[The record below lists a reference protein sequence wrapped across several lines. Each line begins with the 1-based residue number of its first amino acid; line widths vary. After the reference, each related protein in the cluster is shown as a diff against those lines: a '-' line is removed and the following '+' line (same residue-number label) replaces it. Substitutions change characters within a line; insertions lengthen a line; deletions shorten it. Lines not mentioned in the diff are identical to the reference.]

1 MDNRL
6 KTLALCMHS
15 SATLANAQTF
25 LSDTQAMKRIQ
36 TTNKY
41 VLLPVE
47 ESENLA
53 HIRVI
58 KDNNVVKE
66 FNCKLAVN
74 KVDYSVPLDVS
85 EFGGDVLLDIQFTG
99 EKKNTGSIQYFTCWK
114 ELKET
119 NSFDTSNREKY
130 RPLYHHTPLY
140 GWMNDP
146 NGIFYKDGV
155 WHLYFQYNPF
165 GSQWENMNWGHSTSR
180 DLIHWTYEG
189 VPIQPDALG
198 VIYSGCC
205 VVDKDNVAG
214 FGKNAVIAFY
224 TSAGTSQTQS
234 IAYSLDNGKT
244 FTKYAGNPIV
254 TSNVPDFRDPKVFW
268 NEDTQL
274 WNLILAAGQ
283 QMSIYSS
290 KNLKDWTFE
299 SHFGEGYGNHD
310 GVWECP
316 DLIKM
321 GNKWVLLCNINPGG
335 PYGGS
340 ATQYFV
346 GHFDGHKFTCESA
359 PTVTKWLDYGKDQY
373 ATVTFNNAPNGRIV
387 AIPWMSNWQYGNH
400 VPTLQFRSA
409 NGLPRELGLFSYQGE
424 SYISVKPSPEV
435 FKAFSNKTST
445 KLQPAS
451 YIEVTNI
458 KGNASITLKNNQNE
472 EVVMVYDAKKDT
484 FSMDRNQS
492 GVSDFSSEFKA
503 VTTSPTY
510 GAISGLQIFV
520 DKSSIE
526 VFDVDGK
533 MAMTNIVFPTS
544 PYTDVVAKGC
554 KVKIHALK

>member
-6 KTLALCMHS
+6 KTLALCMLS

-130 RPLYHHTPLY
+130 RPLYHHTPPY

-359 PTVTKWLDYGKDQY
+359 PTITKWLDYGKDQY

-472 EVVMVYDAKKDT
+472 EVVMVYDAKKGT
-484 FSMDRNQS
+484 FSMDRDQS

-520 DKSSIE
+520 DKSSVE

>member
-6 KTLALCMHS
+6 KTLALCMLS

-189 VPIQPDALG
+189 IPIQPDALG

-472 EVVMVYDAKKDT
+472 EVVMVYDAKKGT
-484 FSMDRNQS
+484 FSMDRDQS

>member
-6 KTLALCMHS
+6 KTLALCMLS
-15 SATLANAQTF
+15 STILANAQTF

-36 TTNKY
+36 TTSKY

-130 RPLYHHTPLY
+130 RPLYHHTPPY

-189 VPIQPDALG
+189 IPIQPDALG

-244 FTKYAGNPIV
+244 FTKYTGNPIV

-274 WNLILAAGQ
+274 WYLILAAGQ
-283 QMSIYSS
+283 QMNIYSS

-299 SHFGEGYGNHD
+299 SHFGEGYGNHN

-387 AIPWMSNWQYGNH
+387 AIPWMSNWQYGNQ

-435 FKAFSNKTST
+435 FAAFSNKTST

-458 KGNASITLKNNQNE
+458 KGNASITLKNSQNE
-472 EVVMVYDAKKDT
+472 EVVMVYDAKKGT

-492 GVSDFSSEFKA
+492 GMSEFSSEFKA

-520 DKSSIE
+520 DKSSVE

-544 PYTDVVAKGC
+544 PYTDVIAKGC

>member
-6 KTLALCMHS
+6 KTLALCMLS

-130 RPLYHHTPLY
+130 RPLYHHTPPY

-189 VPIQPDALG
+189 IPIQPDALG

-234 IAYSLDNGKT
+234 IAYSLNNGKT

-387 AIPWMSNWQYGNH
+387 AIPWMSNWQYGNQ

-435 FKAFSNKTST
+435 FEAFSNKTST

-458 KGNASITLKNNQNE
+458 KGNASITLKNSQNE
-472 EVVMVYDAKKDT
+472 EVVMVYDAKKGT
-484 FSMDRNQS
+484 FSMNRNQS
-492 GVSDFSSEFKA
+492 GMSEFSSEFKA

-520 DKSSIE
+520 DKSSVE

>member
-6 KTLALCMHS
+6 KTLALCMLS

-130 RPLYHHTPLY
+130 RPLYHHTPPY

-268 NEDTQL
+268 NEDTHL

-387 AIPWMSNWQYGNH
+387 AIPWMSNWQYGNQ

-435 FKAFSNKTST
+435 FAAFSNKTST

-472 EVVMVYDAKKDT
+472 EVVMVYDAKKGT

-492 GVSDFSSEFKA
+492 GVSEFSSEFKA

-520 DKSSIE
+520 DKSSVE

>member
-6 KTLALCMHS
+6 KTLALCMLS

-119 NSFDTSNREKY
+119 NSFDSSNREKY
-130 RPLYHHTPLY
+130 RPLYHHTPPY

-387 AIPWMSNWQYGNH
+387 AIPWMSNWQYGNQ

-435 FKAFSNKTST
+435 FEAFSNKTST

-472 EVVMVYDAKKDT
+472 EVVMVYDAKKGT

-492 GVSDFSSEFKA
+492 GVSEFSSEFKTI
-503 VTTSPTY
+503 TTSPTY

-520 DKSSIE
+520 DKSSVE

>member
-6 KTLALCMHS
+6 KTLALCMLS

-130 RPLYHHTPLY
+130 RPLYHHTPPY

-268 NEDTQL
+268 NEDTHL

-387 AIPWMSNWQYGNH
+387 AIPWMSNWQYGNQ

-472 EVVMVYDAKKDT
+472 EVVMVYDAKKGT

>member
-6 KTLALCMHS
+6 KTLALCMLS

-119 NSFDTSNREKY
+119 NSFDSSNREKY
-130 RPLYHHTPLY
+130 RPLYHHTPPY

-189 VPIQPDALG
+189 IPIQPDALG

-283 QMSIYSS
+283 QMNIYSS

-299 SHFGEGYGNHD
+299 SQFGEGYGNHN

-387 AIPWMSNWQYGNH
+387 AIPWMSNWQYGNQ

-409 NGLPRELGLFSYQGE
+409 NGLPRELGLFNYQGE

-435 FKAFSNKTST
+435 FEAFSNKTST

-458 KGNASITLKNNQNE
+458 KGNASITLKNSQNE
-472 EVVMVYDAKKDT
+472 EVVMVYDAKKGT

-492 GVSDFSSEFKA
+492 GVSEFSSEFKA

-520 DKSSIE
+520 DKSSVE

>member
-6 KTLALCMHS
+6 KTLALCMLS

-130 RPLYHHTPLY
+130 RPLYHHTPPY

-189 VPIQPDALG
+189 IPIQPDALG

-214 FGKNAVIAFY
+214 FGKNAIIAFY

-435 FKAFSNKTST
+435 FEAFSNKTST

-472 EVVMVYDAKKDT
+472 EVVMVYDAKKGT

-492 GVSDFSSEFKA
+492 GVSDFSSEFKTI
-503 VTTSPTY
+503 TTSPTY
-510 GAISGLQIFV
+510 GTISGLQIFV
-520 DKSSIE
+520 DKSSVE

>member
-6 KTLALCMHS
+6 KTLALCMLS

-99 EKKNTGSIQYFTCWK
+99 EKKNTGSIHHFTCWK

-130 RPLYHHTPLY
+130 RPLYHHTPPY

-189 VPIQPDALG
+189 IPIQPDALG

-205 VVDKDNVAG
+205 VVDKDNAAG

-435 FKAFSNKTST
+435 FAAFSNKIST

-472 EVVMVYDAKKDT
+472 EVVMVYDAKKGT

-492 GVSDFSSEFKA
+492 GVSDFSSEFKTI
-503 VTTSPTY
+503 TTSPTY

-520 DKSSIE
+520 DKSSVE

-544 PYTDVVAKGC
+544 PYTDVVTKGC

>member
-6 KTLALCMHS
+6 KTLALCMLS

-130 RPLYHHTPLY
+130 RPLYHHTPPY

-189 VPIQPDALG
+189 IPIQPDALG

-214 FGKNAVIAFY
+214 FGKNAIIAFY

-435 FKAFSNKTST
+435 FEAFSNKTST

-472 EVVMVYDAKKDT
+472 EVVMVYDAKKGT

-492 GVSDFSSEFKA
+492 GVSEFSSEFKA

-520 DKSSIE
+520 DKSSVE

>member
-6 KTLALCMHS
+6 KTLALCMLS

-119 NSFDTSNREKY
+119 NSFDSSNREKY
-130 RPLYHHTPLY
+130 RPLYHHTPPY

-274 WNLILAAGQ
+274 WYLILAAGQ
-283 QMSIYSS
+283 QMNIYSS

-299 SHFGEGYGNHD
+299 SQFGEGYGNHD

-387 AIPWMSNWQYGNH
+387 AIPWMSNWQYGNQ

-435 FKAFSNKTST
+435 FEAFSNKTST

-458 KGNASITLKNNQNE
+458 KGNASITLKNSQNE
-472 EVVMVYDAKKDT
+472 EVVMVYDAKKGT
-484 FSMDRNQS
+484 FSMNRNQS
-492 GVSDFSSEFKA
+492 GMSEFSSEFKA

-520 DKSSIE
+520 DKSSVE

>member
-6 KTLALCMHS
+6 KTLETRMFADT
-15 SATLANAQTF
+15 TLANNLTF

-130 RPLYHHTPLY
+130 RPLYHHTPPY

-435 FKAFSNKTST
+435 FAAFSNKIST

-458 KGNASITLKNNQNE
+458 KGNASITLKNDQNE
-472 EVVMVYDAKKDT
+472 EVVMVYDAKKGT

-492 GVSDFSSEFKA
+492 GVSEFSSEFKA

-520 DKSSIE
+520 DKSSVE

>member
-1 MDNRL
+1 
-6 KTLALCMHS
+6 
-15 SATLANAQTF
+15 
-25 LSDTQAMKRIQ
+25 
-36 TTNKY
+36 
-41 VLLPVE
+41 
-47 ESENLA
+47 
-53 HIRVI
+53 
-58 KDNNVVKE
+58 
-66 FNCKLAVN
+66 
-74 KVDYSVPLDVS
+74 
-85 EFGGDVLLDIQFTG
+85 
-99 EKKNTGSIQYFTCWK
+99 
-114 ELKET
+114 
-119 NSFDTSNREKY
+119 
-130 RPLYHHTPLY
+130 
-140 GWMNDP
+140 MNDP

-189 VPIQPDALG
+189 IPIQPDALG

-387 AIPWMSNWQYGNH
+387 AIPWMSNWQYGNQ

-409 NGLPRELGLFSYQGE
+409 NGLPREIGLFSYQGE

-435 FKAFSNKTST
+435 FAAFSNKTST

-472 EVVMVYDAKKDT
+472 EVVMVYDAKKGT

-492 GVSDFSSEFKA
+492 GVSEFSSEFKA

-520 DKSSIE
+520 DKSSVE

>member
-6 KTLALCMHS
+6 KTLALCMLS

-130 RPLYHHTPLY
+130 RPLYHHTPPY

-205 VVDKDNVAG
+205 VVDKNNVAG

-435 FKAFSNKTST
+435 FAAFSNKIST

-472 EVVMVYDAKKDT
+472 EVVMVYDAKKGT

-492 GVSDFSSEFKA
+492 GVSDFSSEFKT

-520 DKSSIE
+520 DKSSVE

>member
-6 KTLALCMHS
+6 KTLALCMLS

-130 RPLYHHTPLY
+130 RPLYHHTPPY

-189 VPIQPDALG
+189 IPIQPDALG

-299 SHFGEGYGNHD
+299 SHFGEGYGNHN

-387 AIPWMSNWQYGNH
+387 AIPWMSNWQYGNQ

-409 NGLPRELGLFSYQGE
+409 NGLPREIGLFSYQGE

-435 FKAFSNKTST
+435 FAAFSNKTST

-472 EVVMVYDAKKDT
+472 EVVMVYDAKKGT

-492 GVSDFSSEFKA
+492 GVSEFSSEFKA

-520 DKSSIE
+520 DKSSVE

>member
-6 KTLALCMHS
+6 KTLALCMLS

-130 RPLYHHTPLY
+130 RPLYHHTPPY

-387 AIPWMSNWQYGNH
+387 AIPWMSNWQYGNQ

-435 FKAFSNKTST
+435 FEAFSNKTST

-472 EVVMVYDAKKDT
+472 EVVMVYDAKKGT

-492 GVSDFSSEFKA
+492 GVSEFSSEFKTI
-503 VTTSPTY
+503 TTSPTY

-520 DKSSIE
+520 DKSSVE

>member
-6 KTLALCMHS
+6 KTLALCMLS

-130 RPLYHHTPLY
+130 RPLYHHTPPY

-492 GVSDFSSEFKA
+492 GVSDFSSEFKTI
-503 VTTSPTY
+503 TTSPTY

-520 DKSSIE
+520 DKSSVE

>member
-6 KTLALCMHS
+6 KTLALCMLS

-119 NSFDTSNREKY
+119 NSFDSSNREKY
-130 RPLYHHTPLY
+130 RPLYHHTPPY

-458 KGNASITLKNNQNE
+458 KGNASITLKNDQNE
-472 EVVMVYDAKKDT
+472 EVVMVYDAKKGT

-492 GVSDFSSEFKA
+492 GVSDFSSEFKTI
-503 VTTSPTY
+503 TTSPTY

-520 DKSSIE
+520 DKSSVE

>member
-6 KTLALCMHS
+6 KTLALCMLS

-189 VPIQPDALG
+189 IPIQPDALG

-472 EVVMVYDAKKDT
+472 EVVMVYDAKKGT

-492 GVSDFSSEFKA
+492 GVSDFSSEFKTI
-503 VTTSPTY
+503 TTSPTY

-520 DKSSIE
+520 DKSSVE

>member
-6 KTLALCMHS
+6 KTLALCMLS

-130 RPLYHHTPLY
+130 RPLYHHTPPY

-346 GHFDGHKFTCESA
+346 GQFDGHKFTCESA

-435 FKAFSNKTST
+435 FAAFSNKTST

-472 EVVMVYDAKKDT
+472 EVVMLYDAKKGT

-492 GVSDFSSEFKA
+492 GVSEFSSEFKTI
-503 VTTSPTY
+503 TTSPTY

-520 DKSSIE
+520 DKSSVE

>member
-6 KTLALCMHS
+6 KTLALCMLS

-130 RPLYHHTPLY
+130 RPLYHHTPPY

-359 PTVTKWLDYGKDQY
+359 PTITKWLDYGKDQY

-472 EVVMVYDAKKDT
+472 EVVMVYDAKKGT

-492 GVSDFSSEFKA
+492 GVSEFSSEFKTI
-503 VTTSPTY
+503 TTSPTY

-520 DKSSIE
+520 DKSSVE

>member
-6 KTLALCMHS
+6 KTLETRMFADT
-15 SATLANAQTF
+15 TLANNLTF

-130 RPLYHHTPLY
+130 RPLYHHTPPY

-435 FKAFSNKTST
+435 FAAFSNKIST

-472 EVVMVYDAKKDT
+472 EVVMVYDAKKGT

-492 GVSDFSSEFKA
+492 GVSEFSSEFKV

-510 GAISGLQIFV
+510 GAISGLQIFL
-520 DKSSIE
+520 DKSSVE

>member
-6 KTLALCMHS
+6 KTLALCMLS

-130 RPLYHHTPLY
+130 RPLYHHTPPY

-189 VPIQPDALG
+189 IPIQPDALG

-274 WNLILAAGQ
+274 WYLILAAGQ
-283 QMSIYSS
+283 QMNIYSS

-299 SHFGEGYGNHD
+299 SHFGEGYGNHN

-387 AIPWMSNWQYGNH
+387 AIPWMSNWQYGNQ

-435 FKAFSNKTST
+435 FEAFSNKTST

-451 YIEVTNI
+451 YIQVTNI
-458 KGNASITLKNNQNE
+458 KGNASITLKNSQNE
-472 EVVMVYDAKKDT
+472 EVVMVYDAKKGT

-492 GVSDFSSEFKA
+492 GVSEFSSEFKA

-520 DKSSIE
+520 DKSSVE

>member
-6 KTLALCMHS
+6 KTLALCMLS
-15 SATLANAQTF
+15 STILANAQTF

-36 TTNKY
+36 TTSKY

-119 NSFDTSNREKY
+119 NSFDSSNREKY
-130 RPLYHHTPLY
+130 RPLYHHTPPY

-189 VPIQPDALG
+189 IPIQPDALG

-274 WNLILAAGQ
+274 WYLILAAGQ
-283 QMSIYSS
+283 QMNIYSS

-299 SHFGEGYGNHD
+299 SHFGEGYGNHN

-387 AIPWMSNWQYGNH
+387 AIPWMSNWQYGNQ

-435 FKAFSNKTST
+435 FEVFSNKTST

-458 KGNASITLKNNQNE
+458 KGNASITLKNSQNE
-472 EVVMVYDAKKDT
+472 EVVMVYDAKKGT

-492 GVSDFSSEFKA
+492 GVSDFSSEFKTI
-503 VTTSPTY
+503 TTSPTY
-510 GAISGLQIFV
+510 GTISGLQIFV

-544 PYTDVVAKGC
+544 PYTDMVAKGC

>member
-1 MDNRL
+1 ML
-6 KTLALCMHS
+6 S

-119 NSFDTSNREKY
+119 NSFDSSNREKY
-130 RPLYHHTPLY
+130 RPLYHHTPPY

-214 FGKNAVIAFY
+214 FGKNAIIAFY

-472 EVVMVYDAKKDT
+472 EVVMVYDAKKGT

-492 GVSDFSSEFKA
+492 GVSEFSSEFKA

-520 DKSSIE
+520 DKSSVE
-526 VFDVDGK
+526 VFDADGK

>member
-6 KTLALCMHS
+6 KTLALCMLS

-130 RPLYHHTPLY
+130 RPLYHHTPPY

-189 VPIQPDALG
+189 IPIQPDALG

-244 FTKYAGNPIV
+244 FTKYAGNPII

-472 EVVMVYDAKKDT
+472 EVVMVYDAKKGT

-520 DKSSIE
+520 DKSSVE

>member
-6 KTLALCMHS
+6 KTLALCMLS

-435 FKAFSNKTST
+435 FEAFSNKTST

-472 EVVMVYDAKKDT
+472 EVVMVYDAKKGT

-492 GVSDFSSEFKA
+492 GVSEFSSEFKTI
-503 VTTSPTY
+503 TTSPTY

-520 DKSSIE
+520 DKSSVE

>member
-6 KTLALCMHS
+6 KTLALCMLS

-41 VLLPVE
+41 ILLPVE

-387 AIPWMSNWQYGNH
+387 AIPWMSNWQYGNQ

-435 FKAFSNKTST
+435 FAAFSNKTST

-472 EVVMVYDAKKDT
+472 EVVMVYDAKKGT

-492 GVSDFSSEFKA
+492 GVSEFSSEFKA

-520 DKSSIE
+520 DKSSVE

>member
-6 KTLALCMHS
+6 KTLALCMLS

-130 RPLYHHTPLY
+130 RPLYHHTPPY

-435 FKAFSNKTST
+435 FEAFSNKTST

-472 EVVMVYDAKKDT
+472 EVVMVYDAKKGT

-492 GVSDFSSEFKA
+492 GVSEFSSEFKTI
-503 VTTSPTY
+503 TTSPTY

-520 DKSSIE
+520 DKSSVE

>member
-6 KTLALCMHS
+6 KTLALCMLS

-119 NSFDTSNREKY
+119 NSFDSSNREKY
-130 RPLYHHTPLY
+130 RPLYHHTPPY

-214 FGKNAVIAFY
+214 FGKNAIIAFY

-435 FKAFSNKTST
+435 FAAFSNKTST

-472 EVVMVYDAKKDT
+472 EVVMVYDAKKGT

-492 GVSDFSSEFKA
+492 GVSEFSSEFKA

-520 DKSSIE
+520 DKSSVE

>member
-6 KTLALCMHS
+6 KTLALCMLS

-130 RPLYHHTPLY
+130 RPLYHHTPPY

-189 VPIQPDALG
+189 IPIQPDALG

-435 FKAFSNKTST
+435 FAAFSNKIST

-472 EVVMVYDAKKDT
+472 EVVMVYDAKKGT

-492 GVSDFSSEFKA
+492 GLSDFSSEFKTI
-503 VTTSPTY
+503 TTSPTY

-520 DKSSIE
+520 DKSSVE

>member
-6 KTLALCMHS
+6 KTLALCMLS

-130 RPLYHHTPLY
+130 RPLYHHTPPY

-359 PTVTKWLDYGKDQY
+359 PTITKWLDYGKDQY

-472 EVVMVYDAKKDT
+472 EVVMVYDAKKGT
-484 FSMDRNQS
+484 FSMDRDQS

-520 DKSSIE
+520 DRSSVE

>member
-6 KTLALCMHS
+6 KTLALCMLS

-130 RPLYHHTPLY
+130 RPLYHHTPPY

-189 VPIQPDALG
+189 IPIQPDALG

-387 AIPWMSNWQYGNH
+387 AIPWMSNWQYGNQ

-435 FKAFSNKTST
+435 FEAFSNKTST

-472 EVVMVYDAKKDT
+472 EVVMVYDAKKGT

-492 GVSDFSSEFKA
+492 GVSEFSSEFKTI
-503 VTTSPTY
+503 TTSPTY

-520 DKSSIE
+520 DKSSVE

>member
-6 KTLALCMHS
+6 KTLALCMLS

-130 RPLYHHTPLY
+130 RPLYHHTPPY

-472 EVVMVYDAKKDT
+472 EVVMVYDAKKGT
-484 FSMDRNQS
+484 FSMDRDQS

>member
-6 KTLALCMHS
+6 KTLALCMLS

-130 RPLYHHTPLY
+130 RPLYHHTPPY

-359 PTVTKWLDYGKDQY
+359 PTITKWLDYGKDQY

-472 EVVMVYDAKKDT
+472 EVVMVYDAKKGT

-492 GVSDFSSEFKA
+492 GVSDFSSEFKTI
-503 VTTSPTY
+503 TTSPTY
-510 GAISGLQIFV
+510 GTISGLQIFV
-520 DKSSIE
+520 DKSSVE
-526 VFDVDGK
+526 VFDIDGK

>member
-1 MDNRL
+1 ML
-6 KTLALCMHS
+6 S

-119 NSFDTSNREKY
+119 NSFDSSNREKY
-130 RPLYHHTPLY
+130 RPLYHHTPPY

-189 VPIQPDALG
+189 IPIQPDALG

-214 FGKNAVIAFY
+214 FGKNAIIAFY

-492 GVSDFSSEFKA
+492 GVSDFSSEFKTI
-503 VTTSPTY
+503 TTSPTY

-520 DKSSIE
+520 DKSSVE

>member
-6 KTLALCMHS
+6 KTLALCMLS

-130 RPLYHHTPLY
+130 RPLYHHTPPY

-387 AIPWMSNWQYGNH
+387 AIPWMSNWQYGNQ

-435 FKAFSNKTST
+435 FAAFSNKTST

-472 EVVMVYDAKKDT
+472 EVVMVYDAKKGT

-492 GVSDFSSEFKA
+492 GVSEFSSEFKA

-520 DKSSIE
+520 DKSSVE